1 MSCVGPVTRRR
12 RSISAQSGG
21 AEHVINVAVSFST
34 HRKAEMSSL
43 GDYAA
48 HFSPTL
54 DEVSTL

>member
-1 MSCVGPVTRRR
+1 VSDRLLDGAA
-12 RSISAQSGG
+12 RSLRSPAG

-34 HRKAEMSSL
+34 QRKAEMSSF